1 MLTLIARLV
10 SFAIGSLIGSWLAID
25 LPEIIQER
33 KRKKNDIESTAAR
46 EQEKLLRER
55 LKERYK
61 NDIYF

>member
-1 MLTLIARLV
+1 MLTLIVRLV

-33 KRKKNDIESTAAR
+33 KRKKNEADSAAAR
-46 EQEKLLRER
+46 EQEELLRER

>member
-1 MLTLIARLV
+1 MLTLIVRLV

-33 KRKKNDIESTAAR
+33 KRKKNEAESAAAR
-46 EQEKLLRER
+46 EQEELLRER
-55 LKERYK
+55 LKEKYK

>member
-1 MLTLIARLV
+1 MLTLIVRLV

-25 LPEIIQER
+25 LPDIIQER
-33 KRKKNDIESTAAR
+33 KRKKNKAESAAAR
-46 EQEKLLRER
+46 EQEELLRER

>member
-1 MLTLIARLV
+1 MLTLIVRLV

-33 KRKKNDIESTAAR
+33 KRKKNEAVSAAAR
-46 EQEKLLRER
+46 EQEELLREQ

>member
-1 MLTLIARLV
+1 MLTLIVRLV

-25 LPEIIQER
+25 LPEIIQEHR
-33 KRKKNDIESTAAR
+33 RKKNDIESTAAR
-46 EQEKLLRER
+46 EQEELLREQ